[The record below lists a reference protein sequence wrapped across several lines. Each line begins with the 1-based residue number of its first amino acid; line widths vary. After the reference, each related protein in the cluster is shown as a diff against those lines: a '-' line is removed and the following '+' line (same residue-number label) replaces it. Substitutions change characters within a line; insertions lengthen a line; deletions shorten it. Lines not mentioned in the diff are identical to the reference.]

1 MRCET
6 HSCCGE
12 SEQRSGGVLTGSG
25 DFLCIKIYAGPVSQI
40 LLEEEPGVQGG
51 QRALEPWSYS

>member
-6 HSCCGE
+6 HSVVKKVSRGKRWGE
-12 SEQRSGGVLTGSG
+12 VGAGSG
-25 DFLCIKIYAGPVSQI
+25 DFLGIKIYAGSVSQT

-51 QRALEPWSYS
+51 QKCT